1 MYSKIKSM
9 GHPVHLMLVNFPL
22 GLLVTAPVF
31 DIVHLITGNGYWS
44 GIAFW
49 MIAAGGV
56 TGLLA
61 AMTGLID
68 WTGIPT
74 DTRARRVGVI
84 HGMGNAV
91 VLVLFI
97 VSWLLRVNAPENPSI
112 LSYILSFLGAALLF
126 ATGWLGGELTG
137 RYGVGIEEGANINAP
152 YVIPGLPSN
161 RVTAPAREAS
171 AVSEQTAVE

>member
-22 GLLVTAPVF
+22 GLLVTAAVF
-31 DIVHLITGNGYWS
+31 DIIHLITGNGYWS

-56 TGLLA
+56 SGLLA

-84 HGMGNAV
+84 HGVGNAL

-97 VSWLLRVNAPENPSI
+97 VSWLLRLNAPEHPSI
-112 LSYILSFLGAALLF
+112 LAYILSFLGAGLLF

-137 RYGVGIEEGANINAP
+137 RYGVGIEEGANVDAP
-152 YVIPGLPSN
+152 YTIPGLPINKATTSQEKL
-161 RVTAPAREAS
+161 V
-171 AVSEQTAVE
+171 Q